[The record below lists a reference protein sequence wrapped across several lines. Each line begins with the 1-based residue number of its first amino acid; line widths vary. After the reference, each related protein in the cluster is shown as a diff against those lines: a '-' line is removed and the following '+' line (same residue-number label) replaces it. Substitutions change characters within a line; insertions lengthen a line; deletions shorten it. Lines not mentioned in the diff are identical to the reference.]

1 MGLKLWQRLKQKVF
15 RMKKIILLFSF
26 LLSVSSARAEE
37 IKLICIFENGRD
49 GNVNIDRSYEYY
61 SLMTYDII
69 IILNEK
75 KRSIDFLEHSRGKI
89 TEWNDQRI
97 VVDRS
102 SYSPELKR
110 SISRIFT
117 LNRYTG
123 KLEHKINDLFMNY
136 NCSKANKKF

>member
-1 MGLKLWQRLKQKVF
+1 
-15 RMKKIILLFSF
+15 MKKIILLFSF
-26 LLSVSSARAEE
+26 LLAVSSARAEE

-49 GNVNIDRSYEYY
+49 GHVNIDRSYEYY

-75 KRSIDFLEHSRGKI
+75 KRSIDFLEHTRGKI
-89 TEWNDQRI
+89 LEWSDQRI
-97 VVDRS
+97 VVDRT

-110 SISRIFT
+110 NISRIFT

-123 KLEHKINDLFMNY
+123 KLEHKLFESVLNY

>member
-1 MGLKLWQRLKQKVF
+1 
-15 RMKKIILLFSF
+15 MKKILLLFSF
-26 LLSVSSARAEE
+26 LLAASSVRAEE

-49 GNVNIDRSYEYY
+49 GHVNIDRSYEYY

-75 KRSIDFLEHSRGKI
+75 KRSIDFLEHNSGKI
-89 TEWNDQRI
+89 LEWSDQRI
-97 VVDRS
+97 VVDRT
-102 SYSPELKR
+102 SYSPELKKN
-110 SISRIFT
+110 ISRIFT

-123 KLEHKINDLFMNY
+123 KLEHKLLGSVLNY

>member
-1 MGLKLWQRLKQKVF
+1 
-15 RMKKIILLFSF
+15 MKKILLLFSF
-26 LLSVSSARAEE
+26 LLAASSVRAEE

-49 GNVNIDRSYEYY
+49 GHVNIDRSYEYY

-75 KRSIDFLEHSRGKI
+75 KRSIDFLEHTSGKI
-89 TEWNDQRI
+89 LEWSDQRI
-97 VVDRS
+97 VVDRT
-102 SYSPELKR
+102 SYNPELKKN
-110 SISRIFT
+110 ISRIFT

-123 KLEHKINDLFMNY
+123 KLEHKLLGSVLNY